1 VKFSEMWL
9 FQVGLFLIGLG
20 GMLFSARLVSA
31 SEPGMDDWY
40 IETITV
46 DNVELP
52 EGISIQPCPPDVKA
66 QGCLKLE
73 NSTEAILYILSLNY
87 KDILVMQTPDPI
99 WKSRV
104 GMAHEVASYLVS
116 PSRPLYLNMD
126 ALTDLDRN
134 LVDKSVLAF
143 DPPPENVTI
152 PNAQSSELLL
162 VYDGQV
168 IEVPFTVSYA
178 LNKDFDHGSGA
189 YQTSTENVPA
199 IEVANTT
206 ATPQA
211 VASEAQGERNTVIVI
226 GLVGAAALFAMG
238 WLAWRR
244 VSQQK

>member
-1 VKFSEMWL
+1 M
-9 FQVGLFLIGLG
+9 GLG
-20 GMLFSARLVSA
+20 GMLFSARLVRA

-52 EGISIQPCPPDVKA
+52 EGISIYPCPPDVET

-73 NSTEAILYILSLNY
+73 NNTETILYIMSLNY
-87 KDILVMQTPDPI
+87 KDILVMQTPDPN
-99 WKSRV
+99 WKTRV
-104 GMAHEVASYLVS
+104 DMAHEAASYLVS
-116 PSRPLYLNMD
+116 SSRPLYLNMD
-126 ALTDLDRN
+126 ALTDLDSN
-134 LVDKSVLAF
+134 LVDRSVLAF

-178 LNKDFDHGSGA
+178 LNKDFDNGSEA

-199 IEVANTT
+199 TEIASAT

-211 VASEAQGERNTVIVI
+211 VASEAQVERSTVIVI
-226 GLVGAAALFAMG
+226 GLVGVAALFAAG

-244 VSQQK
+244 VGQRK